1 MDLEVIFLPLP
12 KISFLIK
19 LVVLVYICIF
29 AILFFKVIKL
39 AFSYFVNLVVLFWRR
54 IQGNKCSMIAYI
66 GKNSGELR
74 EFEDLNDAVWV
85 NVFPPFEHGEL
96 DGLATA
102 LDVPLDFITDSLD
115 IDERSRYEKE
125 DNSIFILINSPI
137 LNDDSKDSEAIYI
150 TVPIGIILTADH
162 IITVCSK
169 ENPILEKFY
178 ENKVKNF
185 DPADISLFVLQI
197 FEQNVFR
204 FLECLKKLNLKR
216 NLIEQEL
223 YQSSRNSE
231 LQQLLRI
238 EKSLV
243 YFVSSLSANELVKMK
258 IKRTDLLRIGHEEK
272 YSDLFEDIIIDNSQ
286 ALEMS
291 NVYTNILG
299 GTMEAYASIVS
310 NNLNVIIHR
319 LTIVTII
326 LLVPSMVASFYGMNL
341 DYLPFKSLKYAFPF
355 IILTSILLGFGVVY
369 YFSRRK

>member
-1 MDLEVIFLPLP
+1 
-12 KISFLIK
+12 
-19 LVVLVYICIF
+19 
-29 AILFFKVIKL
+29 
-39 AFSYFVNLVVLFWRR
+39 
-54 IQGNKCSMIAYI
+54 MIAYI
-66 GKNSGELR
+66 SKQGGELR
-74 EFEDLNDAVWV
+74 EFDGQDDAVWI
-85 NVFPPFEHGEL
+85 NVYPPFEHGEL

-102 LDVPLDFITDSLD
+102 MDVPLDFITDSLD

-125 DNSIFILINSPI
+125 DNSTFILINSPI

-185 DPADISLFVLQI
+185 DPSDRSLFVLQI

-223 YQSSRNSE
+223 YHSSRNSE

-258 IKRTDLLRIGHEEK
+258 IKRTDLLHIGHEER
-272 YSDLFEDIIIDNSQ
+272 YADLFEDIIIDNSQ

-291 NVYTNILG
+291 NVYTNILS

-341 DYLPFKSLKYAFPF
+341 DYLPFKTLKYAFPF
-355 IILTSILLGFGVVY
+355 IILISILLGFGVVY

>member
-1 MDLEVIFLPLP
+1 
-12 KISFLIK
+12 
-19 LVVLVYICIF
+19 
-29 AILFFKVIKL
+29 
-39 AFSYFVNLVVLFWRR
+39 
-54 IQGNKCSMIAYI
+54 MIAYI
-66 GKNSGELR
+66 GKKGGELR
-74 EFEDLNDAVWV
+74 EFDNLNDAVWI
-85 NVFPPFEHGEL
+85 NVYPPFEHGEL
-96 DGLATA
+96 DGLATT

-125 DNSIFILINSPI
+125 DNSTFILINSPI

-185 DPADISLFVLQI
+185 VPSDRSLFVLQI

-223 YQSSRNSE
+223 YHSSRNSE

-258 IKRTDLLRIGHEEK
+258 IKRTDLLHIGNEEK

-355 IILTSILLGFGVVY
+355 IILISIFLGFGVVY